1 MLVSWV
7 FSRISCYIFRTNLE
21 HVGPVIVVQLWDW
34 LPVGITWLHTPVQEM
49 GASQAA
55 VGSYGSK
62 QRCENRGAPL
72 ARGAL
77 RREHW
82 VGREKQIR
90 LRQGSKIKRREP
102 LGPPDHL
109 PCPSYAHWQA
119 LGQHLSSTSFSSAAY
134 KCCVPLC
141 PLDRTWSLAVS
152 SQRGSHITEDADF
165 SIWAHALGD
174 FKNLSLDPAI
184 PLLEIYRIDMEI

>member
-1 MLVSWV
+1 M
-7 FSRISCYIFRTNLE
+7 
-21 HVGPVIVVQLWDW
+21 
-34 LPVGITWLHTPVQEM
+34 PVGITWLHTPVQEM

-62 QRCENRGAPL
+62 QRYENRGAPL

-82 VGREKQIR
+82 VGREKQAR

-102 LGPPDHL
+102 LGL
-109 PCPSYAHWQA
+109 LITRPCPSCAHWRA
-119 LGQHLSSTSFSSAAY
+119 LGQHLSSASFSSAAS

-141 PLDRTWSLAVS
+141 PLGHTWSLAVS
-152 SQRGSHITEDADF
+152 SQRGSHVAEHADF
-165 SIWAHALGD
+165 SI
-174 FKNLSLDPAI
+174 
-184 PLLEIYRIDMEI
+184 